1 MKNLKVSH
9 RMYLGFTASNLR
21 VGGSFESMLSNPPGV
36 GPSGAAEIGEREVD
50 FFFQHG
56 VCVDS
61 ESQRGISM
69 EDREAKGPTR
79 EAVTA
84 ALAVR
89 PVGSIIPAEGR

>member
-61 ESQRGISM
+61 ESQRGIVS
-69 EDREAKGPTR
+69 RQTIS
-79 EAVTA
+79 
-84 ALAVR
+84 VR
-89 PVGSIIPAEGR
+89 RTILLRDGFQV